1 MECDAASFLGVG
13 TIDFGADPYH
23 VSGCEQFVQHTRLV
37 VANACGEDRGFPNGG
52 VEVYAFKLFDHTHQP
67 VDAFISGATHRSDTL
82 SVQQER
88 LIDGRF
94 HRLDGFACLGKR
106 KRADTPKHVFVE
118 PLLGRLPR

>member
-1 MECDAASFLGVG
+1 MECDSAGFLGVG

-23 VSGCEQFVQHTRLV
+23 ISGCEQFVQHTRLV
-37 VANACGEDRGFPNGG
+37 VANACRRTEDSQTEALRYMPSSCSI
-52 VEVYAFKLFDHTHQP
+52 THQP

-88 LIDGRF
+88 LIDSQF
-94 HRLDGFACLGKR
+94 HRLDSFACLGKR

>member
-1 MECDAASFLGVG
+1 MECDAAGFLGVG

-67 VDAFISGATHRSDTL
+67 ADTL